1 MQIPQLHLVSE
12 EAGDRGSCRVRGPNR
27 QQYGVQPNPVYL
39 QGIRDFPASKT
50 ISELR
55 SFLGMVN
62 HLSAYHPKIARHTGV
77 LQALLKKN
85 TSFLWLEDQQAA
97 FDRLKSDLLSALSLN
112 HFDPSWSKRLVTDAS
127 RLHGLGFV
135 LMQHQDD
142 KKKVIQCGSRSLL
155 PAEKNYSTLEL
166 ELTAIVWAI
175 QKCNF
180 FLKGIEKFEVVK
192 NHRPLIGI
200 FAKPMPQIDNTRIT
214 RLREKILDRPFEV
227 KWMAGK
233 ENVIVDALSRAPA
246 TSTEG
251 STAVPMSSCVIAPNY
266 GARQHHRML
275 PSRSCIQTS
284 GRRFQSRST
293 SVGSPHRPPSTP
305 SEASLGSDFAIRR
318 RHPACGWGQAISAS
332 RGTSRHSAPIARGT
346 LRIRENPTNC
356 KGPILLAFD
365 ETRHQDHDR
374 QMRGLPAAEAEQ
386 TRQTSHHDIGQ
397 LPYGANLHRSV
408 SR

>member
-1 MQIPQLHLVSE
+1 MDGWQRKRHRGCPVPRSSHFNGGLNGCPHELMCYCSE
-12 EAGDRGSCRVRGPNR
+12 R
-27 QQYGVQPNPVYL
+27 
-39 QGIRDFPASKT
+39 
-50 ISELR
+50 
-55 SFLGMVN
+55 
-62 HLSAYHPKIARHTGV
+62 
-77 LQALLKKN
+77 
-85 TSFLWLEDQQAA
+85 
-97 FDRLKSDLLSALSLN
+97 
-112 HFDPSWSKRLVTDAS
+112 
-127 RLHGLGFV
+127 
-135 LMQHQDD
+135 
-142 KKKVIQCGSRSLL
+142 
-155 PAEKNYSTLEL
+155 
-166 ELTAIVWAI
+166 
-175 QKCNF
+175 
-180 FLKGIEKFEVVK
+180 
-192 NHRPLIGI
+192 
-200 FAKPMPQIDNTRIT
+200 
-214 RLREKILDRPFEV
+214 
-227 KWMAGK
+227 
-233 ENVIVDALSRAPA
+233 
-246 TSTEG
+246 
-251 STAVPMSSCVIAPNY
+251 

-356 KGPILLAFD
+356 KGPIQLAFD